1 MSSAQ
6 FGSHGGTQD
15 AESREHPSTRPQQT
29 HTTLASRPGIPE
41 GDPIEIDD
49 ELFISPEV
57 RALLE
62 QAAETTGLEVDD
74 DGDDEDDEV
83 EATDEEDESGRS
95 VYAMSMYPGVQPVY
109 HVEDRSDSGHDEIT
123 MCVALCLPRL
133 AQPYWGDIAMLTAL

>member
-1 MSSAQ
+1 MSSVQ

-15 AESREHPSTRPQQT
+15 AQSKEHPSTRPQQT
-29 HTTLASRPGIPE
+29 HPTLASPGIPQ
-41 GDPIEIDD
+41 GDPIEVDD
-49 ELFISPEV
+49 ESSISPQV

-62 QAAETTGLEVDD
+62 QAAATTGLEVDD
-74 DGDDEDDEV
+74 DDDGDDENGEV

-123 MCVALCLPRL
+123 MCVALCLPRR
-133 AQPYWGDIAMLTAL
+133 AQPY

>member
-6 FGSHGGTQD
+6 FGNHGGTQD
-15 AESREHPSTRPQQT
+15 AQSREHPSTRPQQT
-29 HTTLASRPGIPE
+29 HTTLASPGIPE
-41 GDPIEIDD
+41 GDPIEVDD
-49 ELFISPEV
+49 ESFISPQV

-74 DGDDEDDEV
+74 EEDDDGDDEDGEL
-83 EATDEEDESGRS
+83 EATDGEDESGRS

-123 MCVALCLPRL
+123 MCVALCLASHGYTRE
-133 AQPYWGDIAMLTAL
+133 T